1 MSGQVQEQA
10 EVMGRGEQEGAFS
23 DEQVPLPRCWL
34 EMTRED
40 PADDLTPALLL
51 LPGATNWAGGQST
64 DFCPPEDKTKDPAGT
79 KPSVLGAAKQALS
92 PGSLQSES

>member
-40 PADDLTPALLL
+40 PADDLTPPSCCFLELRAGQGARAQTSAHLKTRQKTLLG
-51 LPGATNWAGGQST
+51 PN
-64 DFCPPEDKTKDPAGT
+64 PACWE
-79 KPSVLGAAKQALS
+79 LRNRL
-92 PGSLQSES
+92 

>member
-10 EVMGRGEQEGAFS
+10 EVMERGEQEGAFS
-23 DEQVPLPRCWL
+23 DEQQVPLPLCWL

-51 LPGATNWAGGQST
+51 LPEAMSWAGARAQTSAHL
-64 DFCPPEDKTKDPAGT
+64 KTKDPAGT